1 MFLVECFDVLIERD
15 GTMYTE
21 TLRKGYNSDTRVFT
35 EKDGFQMAFAVLD
48 SSRLDGTDPYGREL
62 DDWLEIELT

>member
-1 MFLVECFDVLIERD
+1 
-15 GTMYTE
+15 MYTE

-62 DDWLEIELT
+62 DEWLEIELS